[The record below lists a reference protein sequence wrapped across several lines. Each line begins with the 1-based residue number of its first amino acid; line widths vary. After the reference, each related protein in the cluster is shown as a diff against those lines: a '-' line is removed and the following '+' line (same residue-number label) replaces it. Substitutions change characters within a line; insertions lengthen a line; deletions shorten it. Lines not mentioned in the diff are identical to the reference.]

1 MELCRGDGG
10 GGALRGLI
18 CGAMPDHGLAG
29 VSMRGGSDGYH
40 EMADG
45 GVRLPGECGDVGFF
59 GEDGFGVGVVGR
71 LRGEGGGDGQAG
83 PDGEGV

>member
-29 VSMRGGSDGYH
+29 VSMRGGSDGYEH
-40 EMADG
+40 SVIWEFPGSQAPGRIWGGEWGGWDG
-45 GVRLPGECGDVGFF
+45 RD
-59 GEDGFGVGVVGR
+59 
-71 LRGEGGGDGQAG
+71 RGC
-83 PDGEGV
+83 P

>member
-29 VSMRGGSDGYH
+29 VSMRGGSDGYDI
-40 EMADG
+40 AIG
-45 GVRLPGECGDVGFF
+45 KSFVYNVSLGPWR
-59 GEDGFGVGVVGR
+59 GVGAGHRV
-71 LRGEGGGDGQAG
+71 DGVSKKKKARS
-83 PDGEGV
+83 V

>member
-29 VSMRGGSDGYH
+29 VSMRGGSDGY
-40 EMADG
+40 ASQ
-45 GVRLPGECGDVGFF
+45 VACQVQR
-59 GEDGFGVGVVGR
+59 R
-71 LRGEGGGDGQAG
+71 ARS
-83 PDGEGV
+83 

>member
-29 VSMRGGSDGYH
+29 VSMRGGSDGYTANAITP
-40 EMADG
+40 ESD
-45 GVRLPGECGDVGFF
+45 LPEQQNEPPKISRVD
-59 GEDGFGVGVVGR
+59 R
-71 LRGEGGGDGQAG
+71 AWT
-83 PDGEGV
+83 